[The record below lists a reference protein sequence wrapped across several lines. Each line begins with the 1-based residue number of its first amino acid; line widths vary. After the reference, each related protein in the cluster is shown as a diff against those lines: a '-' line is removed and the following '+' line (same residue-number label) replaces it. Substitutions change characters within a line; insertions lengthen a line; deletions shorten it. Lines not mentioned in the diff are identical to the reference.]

1 MASRPWSP
9 VGSHPSRSFSPG
21 ADADHGRRVPLGDLL
36 VGADQGKAERAER
49 RGGDDLDVAVGRD
62 LGANYQV
69 LPAWNEVSSHSRTA
83 GSAVVQLGWSRPS
96 PRRCWMVDGAPRM
109 WLPVRSRQAAA
120 ADGSVCRALSRA
132 RATSR
137 DLWGCAKPACGPRP
151 GSCRR
156 RRRLRDTR
164 QRGPS
169 AASPAA
175 GKAMAPL
182 APPED
187 HCAPATR
194 TARILERD

>member
-1 MASRPWSP
+1 MTLACLGSWPQRAPMASRPWSP
-9 VGSHPSRSFSPG
+9 VGSHPWRSFSPG

-36 VGADQGKAERAER
+36 VGAGQGYAERAER
-49 RGGDDLDVAVGRD
+49 RGGDDLDVMDR
-62 LGANYQV
+62 
-69 LPAWNEVSSHSRTA
+69 
-83 GSAVVQLGWSRPS
+83 
-96 PRRCWMVDGAPRM
+96 APRM

-132 RATSR
+132 RAMAR

-156 RRRLRDTR
+156 RRRPRDTR